1 MLKTRKYLITIFVI
15 VAVILTV
22 FLLFRNQF
30 SNFFSGMSKLSK
42 PEDIGNFLLQKIEQ
56 KISAPGPLTSTEDA
70 PKPFLTEAGVINW
83 TNKQRIENNL
93 PPLKENK
100 LLDASAKL
108 KVDDMFKNQ
117 YFEHVSPTGIGVD
130 GLVKK
135 AGYEY
140 ILIGENLAM
149 GNFQNSE
156 KVVEA
161 WMNSPGHRENI
172 LNNKYQ
178 EIGVAVFEGIY
189 NGRKVWMAVQH
200 FGLPMSYCS
209 KPSEQ
214 LKIEIQDSESQLD
227 QLKDY
232 LDILRTTLDSMRTK
246 TQEEV
251 DLYNQKVKEYN
262 SDLNQYN
269 LLVEGVKNL
278 INNFNNQVNLFNQ
291 CLIEIE

>member
-1 MLKTRKYLITIFVI
+1 M
-15 VAVILTV
+15 
-22 FLLFRNQF
+22 N
-30 SNFFSGMSKLSK
+30 
-42 PEDIGNFLLQKIEQ
+42 
-56 KISAPGPLTSTEDA
+56 
-70 PKPFLTEAGVINW
+70 
-83 TNKQRIENNL
+83 
-93 PPLKENK
+93 
-100 LLDASAKL
+100 AKL
-108 KVDDMFKNQ
+108 KADDMFQSQ
-117 YFEHVSPTGIGVD
+117 YFEHVSPTGIDVD

-172 LNNKYQ
+172 LNNKYK
-178 EIGVAVFEGIY
+178 EIGVAVLEGIY
-189 NGRKVWMAVQH
+189 NGRKIWMAVQH

-214 LKIEIQDSESQLD
+214 LKTEIQNSEAQIN
-227 QLKDY
+227 QAQGY
-232 LDILRTTLDSMRTK
+232 LDILRAKIDTIKPK

-251 DLYNQKVKEYN
+251 DLYNQKVGEYN

-269 LLVEGVKNL
+269 LLAEAVKNL
-278 INNFNNQVNLFNQ
+278 INNYNNQVNLFNQ
-291 CLIEIE
+291 CLAGIK